1 MNTFQTRKQELDSFL
16 DSIDARKIQEYTSPT
31 GVCRF
36 YADGDG
42 IGFIIQIT
50 GRHKD
55 SDDFSWEAFVPPTA
69 DNRVSVTFEHI
80 KKALA
85 DVRDKKV

>member
-1 MNTFQTRKQELDSFL
+1 MTVAQTRKQELDSFL
-16 DSIDARKIQEYTSPT
+16 DSIDARKIQEYTSKT

-50 GRHKD
+50 GRAAD
-55 SDDFSWEAFVPPTA
+55 SDDFSWEAYVPPTA
-69 DNRVSVTFEHI
+69 HNSVSVTFERI
-80 KKALA
+80 KQALA